1 MKTLYPEDPIK
12 QIYELLKRR
21 PCTVDDIV
29 STTGLRTIEV
39 IKILRE
45 IAATTDLLT
54 KREAR
59 GLFFYFRK

>member
-1 MKTLYPEDPIK
+1 LYTEDLVK

-29 STTGLRTIEV
+29 SATGFSTIEV
-39 IKILRE
+39 VKILQE
-45 IAATTDLLT
+45 IAAKTDLLT

-59 GLFFYFRK
+59 GLFYYFRK

>member
-1 MKTLYPEDPIK
+1 LYTEDLVK

-29 STTGLRTIEV
+29 SATGLSTIEV
-39 IKILRE
+39 VKILQE
-45 IAATTDLLT
+45 IAAKTDLLT

-59 GLFFYFRK
+59 GLFYYFRK

>member
-1 MKTLYPEDPIK
+1 LYTEDLVK

-29 STTGLRTIEV
+29 SATGLSTIEV
-39 IKILRE
+39 VKILRE
-45 IAATTDLLT
+45 IAAKTDLLT

-59 GLFFYFRK
+59 GLFYYFRK